1 MRNIDIHKFPQKR
14 NGVSHPLYGVGV
26 VTAGRYAVSDG
37 DGDGDGD
44 GDSVMVKFDSYTDPK
59 IVKCDD
65 LESVPS
71 RGVSPDPAT
80 SRNSGWVGGNSY
92 RKRKR

>member
-1 MRNIDIHKFPQKR
+1 MRNIDTHKFPEKR

-37 DGDGDGD
+37 D
-44 GDSVMVKFDSYTDPK
+44 SVMVKFDLYTDPK